1 MPDNDCTSRDPGD
14 DSQVAALLRAADES
28 AVEAL
33 RGTLD
38 IEGRLATVLARAD
51 VERASAATVFGEDV
65 RAVLASWSVDLT
77 HTAVR
82 SAGPGRR
89 VVRAVTDPEFFQAV
103 MGRQRSG
110 LEPWPDL
117 CLEFAEDSLSLVAVL
132 SLPSPPTRGV
142 RVVVSARAGG
152 RTAGEQFVVAADTES
167 VDRDDSWP
175 VDLSATLRLAPE
187 ASAAVA
193 DTIVSLKAVRVDG
206 PS

>member
-1 MPDNDCTSRDPGD
+1 MSDNDCTSHDLGD

-33 RGTLD
+33 RATLD

-51 VERASAATVFGEDV
+51 AERASVATVFGVDV
-65 RAVLASWSVDLT
+65 SAVLASWSVDLT
-77 HTAVR
+77 RTAVR
-82 SAGPGRR
+82 GVGPGQRI
-89 VVRAVTDPEFFQAV
+89 VRAVTDPEFFQAV

-117 CLEFAEDSLSLVAVL
+117 CLEFAEDAFSLVAVL
-132 SLPSPPTRGV
+132 SLPSSPARGV
-142 RVVVSARAGG
+142 RVAVMTQLGG
-152 RTAGEQFVVAADTES
+152 RTAGETFVVAADTES

-187 ASAAVA
+187 ASDALGETV
-193 DTIVSLKAVRVDG
+193 VSLKAVRVDG
-206 PS
+206 YC